1 MIRLDGPASTEPRHL
16 YSEILRLRGLLE
28 TVAQDL
34 ERIACEERY
43 ARHVDPLRER
53 ARRIRAHL
61 HRSRDRGFDG

>member
-1 MIRLDGPASTEPRHL
+1 MIGLEGDSPTQPRLL
-16 YSEILRLRGLLE
+16 YAEILRLRGLLE

-61 HRSRDRGFDG
+61 HVS